1 MILETRDTISCEM
14 RAVLWGWRHCMPH
27 RLPFLYC
34 GRVYLRAPLRFGT
47 YAVITLHTMD
57 FRSLGLSDDLLDGL
71 DAMNIKTPT
80 PIQLQAIPL
89 ALEGRDLI
97 ACAQTGTG
105 KTAAFVLP
113 MIDIITGY
121 KPKIEG
127 SIRALIIVP
136 TRELALQIDQ
146 QLQAIAYF
154 TPITS
159 VPVYGGSDG
168 STFDQQKQ
176 AMTSGVEVVVAT
188 PGKLIS
194 HLNLGYVKLDGL
206 EFLVLDEA
214 DRMMDMGFVDDIHKI
229 ISFLPKDRQTLM
241 FSATMAPAIRELT
254 KKILH
259 DPAEISIA
267 LSKPAEGVE
276 QQAYVIF
283 DMQKAR
289 ILEHILRTN
298 PAQCIVIFAGRKIEV
313 RNLTRH
319 LQKQGFNAS
328 GMHSDLEQDERE
340 QVMLDFRNRKLRIL
354 VATDVVSRGIDID
367 DIDLVLNYDV
377 PRDPEDYVH
386 RVGRTARASRKG
398 QAITFVNEKQMREF
412 GRIEDLIGYSVK
424 KMEMPDDIG
433 RGPQYDPKA
442 KVRDERGGGDRRG
455 GPRRPSNGGGGRGRG
470 RSAAV

>member
-1 MILETRDTISCEM
+1 
-14 RAVLWGWRHCMPH
+14 
-27 RLPFLYC
+27 
-34 GRVYLRAPLRFGT
+34 
-47 YAVITLHTMD
+47 MD
-57 FRSLGLSDDLLDGL
+57 FRSLGLSEELLAGL

-80 PIQLQAIPL
+80 PIQQQAIPL
-89 ALEGRDLI
+89 ALDGRDLI

-105 KTAAFVLP
+105 KTAAFLLP
-113 MIDIITGY
+113 IIDMITGY
-121 KPKIEG
+121 KPKKEG
-127 SIRALIIVP
+127 SIRAMVIVP

-146 QLQAIAYF
+146 QMQAIAYF

-159 VPVYGGSDG
+159 VAVYGGSDG

-176 AMTSGVEVVVAT
+176 ALTSGVEVVVAT

-194 HLNLGYVKLDGL
+194 HLNLGYVQLDGL

-214 DRMMDMGFVDDIHKI
+214 DRMMDMGFVDDIKKI
-229 ISFLPKDRQTLM
+229 IGFLPNDRQTLM
-241 FSATMAPAIRELT
+241 FSATMAPPIRELT
-254 KKILH
+254 KAILH
-259 DPAEISIA
+259 DPEEISIA
-267 LSKPAEGVE
+267 LSKPAEGVD

-289 ILEHILRTN
+289 ILEHILNTN
-298 PAQCIVIFAGRKIEV
+298 AGTSIVIFAGRKLEV

-319 LQKQGFNAS
+319 LRQKGFNAN
-328 GMHSDLEQDERE
+328 GMHSDLEQEERE

-367 DIDLVLNYDV
+367 DIDLVINYDV

-412 GRIEDLIGYSVK
+412 GRIENLIGYEVK
-424 KMEMPDDIG
+424 KMPMPDNIG
-433 RGPQYDPKA
+433 NGPRYDPKA
-442 KVRDERGGGDRRG
+442 PVRSEGGSRRG
-455 GPRRPSNGGGGRGRG
+455 GGGGRPSGRRTSGGGG
-470 RSAAV
+470 RSGGGGQRRG